1 VDLTLPINRE
11 VLTTEYTENTEKK
24 TKEFEVFFV
33 DGSYD
38 TPALCA
44 CFDKDIN
51 EDLVKQIAKREPL
64 RAVFRDAGYGSD
76 STKINIKQIFKLV
89 SPHTEVKAI

>member
-1 VDLTLPINRE
+1 MPY
-11 VLTTEYTENTEKK
+11 VLALKK
-24 TKEFEVFFV
+24 I
-33 DGSYD
+33 Y
-38 TPALCA
+38 
-44 CFDKDIN
+44 IN
-51 EDLVKQIAKREPL
+51 EDLVKQIAKRKPL